1 MGTLFCFVTCFKIKK
16 FFLIKWDLKTK
27 IYGIVQSD
35 HFSEEVFCLHRHEET
50 TLLKKMFNSATFP
63 KYECFWIRR
72 KYDILILKTHI
83 NSA

>member
-50 TLLKKMFNSATFP
+50 TLLKK
-63 KYECFWIRR
+63 KC
-72 KYDILILKTHI
+72 LIQLHFLNMNVSGLEENMTY
-83 NSA
+83 